1 MTDRRHRQ
9 HVSNHVPFSS
19 SLHRLFPRIYPSAF
33 FRRPFS
39 SFNIIRII
47 FSQFS
52 DTSLR
57 SSPPL
62 LFFSFY
68 PSISKYLAS
77 YLHPYHGPNPST
89 LPNLRLNNSPRDRS
103 TQRSISLNYSIRKK
117 RSPRSKV
124 INVEKR
130 SLKNPS
136 KPHFSLE
143 YA

>member
-1 MTDRRHRQ
+1 MTDRQ

-19 SLHRLFPRIYPSAF
+19 SLHRLFPRIYLSAF
-33 FRRPFS
+33 SRRLLS

-47 FSQFS
+47 FPQL

-103 TQRSISLNYSIRKK
+103 TQRSISLNYSTRKK

>member
-1 MTDRRHRQ
+1 MTDRQ

-77 YLHPYHGPNPST
+77 YLHPYHNTST

-103 TQRSISLNYSIRKK
+103 TQRSISLNYSTRKK
-117 RSPRSKV
+117 RSLRSKV

>member
-33 FRRPFS
+33 SRRPFS

-47 FSQFS
+47 FPQL

-89 LPNLRLNNSPRDRS
+89 LPNLRLNNSARDRS
-103 TQRSISLNYSIRKK
+103 TQRSISLNYSTRKK

>member
-33 FRRPFS
+33 SRRPFS

-47 FSQFS
+47 FPQL

-89 LPNLRLNNSPRDRS
+89 LPNLRLNNSPRGDRS
-103 TQRSISLNYSIRKK
+103 TQRSISLNYSTRKK
-117 RSPRSKV
+117 RSPRFKV

>member
-33 FRRPFS
+33 SRRPFS
-39 SFNIIRII
+39 SFNIIHII
-47 FSQFS
+47 FPQL
-52 DTSLR
+52 DTTLR

-103 TQRSISLNYSIRKK
+103 IQRSISLNYSTRKK
-117 RSPRSKV
+117 RSLRSKV

>member
-33 FRRPFS
+33 SRRPFS

-47 FSQFS
+47 FSQL

-77 YLHPYHGPNPST
+77 YHGPNPST

>member
-1 MTDRRHRQ
+1 MTDRQ

-33 FRRPFS
+33 SRRPFS

-47 FSQFS
+47 FPQL

-89 LPNLRLNNSPRDRS
+89 LPNLRLNNSARDRS
-103 TQRSISLNYSIRKK
+103 TQRSISLNYSTRKK